1 MRDYDFVV
9 IGSGIAGLTFALKAA
24 KHGSVAV
31 VTKRKGS
38 DTNTARAQGG
48 IACVTS
54 DEDSF
59 ELHVRDTLEAGAGLC
74 DEAVVRTIVTEGPD
88 RIRELMALGLQFDE
102 REVSG
107 HRELDLGKEGGHSK
121 RRVLHVRDVLEA
133 GAGLC
138 DEAVVRTIVTEG
150 PDRIRELMALGLQFD
165 EREVSGHRELDLGK
179 EGGHSKRR
187 VLHVRDVTGKEV
199 EETLLREL
207 DRQSRVELLEN
218 HMAVDLITA
227 AKLGFATE
235 DRCLGAYVLDET
247 AGKVE
252 TIRADRIVLA
262 TGGCGKVYLYTTNP
276 DIATGDGVAMAWRA
290 GVEIA
295 NMEFIQFH
303 PTCLFHPQAKSFL
316 ISEAVRGE
324 GGILRND
331 RGEDFMKRYDAR
343 GSLAPRDIV
352 ARAIDSEM
360 KRSGAKCAF
369 LDITHRS
376 PEFLRE
382 RFPHIYQTC
391 LRFGIDMSKQPIP
404 VVPAA
409 HYQCG
414 GIKTDVNGATSLSGL
429 YTIGEVACTGLHG
442 ANRLAS
448 NSLLEGLVMAHRAA
462 ATAVHVESTSK
473 RKIPLPEWKSGNVQD
488 VDEMVVIYHNWDE
501 IRRLMWDYV
510 GIVRTDKRLQRAS
523 ARLRNLQREI
533 REFYWNFKVSVDL
546 LELRNLATVA
556 ALIVDSALSRKESR
570 GLHYTLDYPQA
581 DDREFRQDTL
591 VRRN

>member
-1 MRDYDFVV
+1 MKEHDFVV
-9 IGSGIAGLTFALKAA
+9 IGSGIAGLSFALKAA
-24 KHGSVAV
+24 RHGSVAV
-31 VTKRKGS
+31 ITKRKGS
-38 DTNTARAQGG
+38 DTNTAWAQGG

-74 DEAVVRTIVTEGPD
+74 DEAVVRTIVTEGPE
-88 RIRELMALGLQFDE
+88 RIRELAELGLQFDE
-102 REVSG
+102 REIRG

-121 RRVLHVRDVLEA
+121 RRVLHV
-133 GAGLC
+133 
-138 DEAVVRTIVTEG
+138 
-150 PDRIRELMALGLQFD
+150 Q
-165 EREVSGHRELDLGK
+165 
-179 EGGHSKRR
+179 
-187 VLHVRDVTGKEV
+187 DVTGREI

-207 DRQSRVELLEN
+207 SRQSHVHLMEN
-218 HMAVDLITA
+218 HMAVDLLTA

-235 DRCLGAYVLDET
+235 DRCLGVYVLDENT
-247 AGKVE
+247 GEVE
-252 TIRADRIVLA
+252 TIRSDRIVLA

-303 PTCLFHPQAKSFL
+303 PTCLFHAEAKSFL

-324 GGILRND
+324 GGVLRNN
-331 RGEDFMKRYDAR
+331 RGEDVMNRYDPR
-343 GSLAPRDIV
+343 GSLAPLDIV
-352 ARAIDSEM
+352 ARAIDAEI
-360 KRSGAKCAF
+360 KRSGARCVF
-369 LDITHRS
+369 LDITHK
-376 PEFLRE
+376 PAEFIRE

-391 LRFGIDMSKQPIP
+391 LRFGIDMLKQAIP

-414 GIKTDVNGATSLSGL
+414 GIKTDVNGATSLPGL
-429 YTIGEVACTGLHG
+429 YAIGEVACTGMHG

-448 NSLLEGLVMAHRAA
+448 NSLLEGLVVAHRAA
-462 ATAVHVESTSK
+462 AAAAQGRPAK
-473 RKIPLPEWKSGNVQD
+473 QKIPLREWQSGNVQN
-488 VDEMVVIYHNWDE
+488 VDELVVIYHNWDE

-533 REFYWNFKVSVDL
+533 RELYWNFNISVAL
-546 LELRNLATVA
+546 PELPNLAT
-556 ALIVDSALSRKESR
+556 
-570 GLHYTLDYPQA
+570 
-581 DDREFRQDTL
+581 
-591 VRRN
+591 

>member
-1 MRDYDFVV
+1 MKEYDFAV
-9 IGSGIAGLTFALKAA
+9 IGSGIAGLSFALKAA

-31 VTKRKGS
+31 ITKRKGA
-38 DTNTARAQGG
+38 DTNTAWAQGG

-59 ELHVRDTLEAGAGLC
+59 GLHVRDTLEAGAGLC
-74 DEAVVRTIVTEGPD
+74 DEAVVRMIVTEGPE
-88 RIRELMALGLQFDE
+88 RIRELAELGLQFDE
-102 REVSG
+102 REISG

-121 RRVLHVRDVLEA
+121 RRVLHV
-133 GAGLC
+133 
-138 DEAVVRTIVTEG
+138 
-150 PDRIRELMALGLQFD
+150 Q
-165 EREVSGHRELDLGK
+165 
-179 EGGHSKRR
+179 
-187 VLHVRDVTGKEV
+187 DVTGRQI

-207 DRQSRVELLEN
+207 GRQSHVQLLEN
-218 HMAVDLITA
+218 QMAVDLITA

-235 DRCLGAYVLDET
+235 DRCLGVYVLDEKT
-247 AGKVE
+247 GDVE
-252 TIRADRIVLA
+252 TIRSDRIVLA

-276 DIATGDGVAMAWRA
+276 DVATGDGVAMAWRA

-303 PTCLFHPQAKSFL
+303 PTCLFHPEAKSFL

-324 GGILRND
+324 GGILRNN
-331 RGEDFMKRYDAR
+331 RGEDFMKGYDPR

-352 ARAIDSEM
+352 ARAIDAEM
-360 KRSGAKCAF
+360 KRSGAKCVF
-369 LDITHRS
+369 LDITHK
-376 PEFLRE
+376 PAEFIRE

-391 LRFGIDMSKQPIP
+391 LRFGIDMLKQAIP

-414 GIKTDVNGATSLSGL
+414 GIKTDINGATNLPGL
-429 YTIGEVACTGLHG
+429 YAIGEVACTGLHG

-448 NSLLEGLVMAHRAA
+448 NSLLEGLVVAHRAA
-462 ATAVHVESTSK
+462 AAAVATRSA
-473 RKIPLPEWKSGNVQD
+473 RKQKILLPEWKSGNVQD
-488 VDEMVVIYHNWDE
+488 VDELVVIYHNWDE

-546 LELRNLATVA
+546 LELRNLAAVA
-556 ALIVDSALSRKESR
+556 ALIVDSALCRKESR
-570 GLHYTLDYPQA
+570 GLHYTLDYPKA
-581 DDREFRQDTL
+581 DDRDFKHDTL
-591 VRRN
+591 LSRG

>member
-1 MRDYDFVV
+1 MKEYDFVV
-9 IGSGIAGLTFALKAA
+9 IGSGIAGLSFALKAA
-24 KHGSVAV
+24 KHGSVGV
-31 VTKRKGS
+31 ITKRKSS
-38 DTNTARAQGG
+38 DTNTAWAQGG

-74 DEAVVRTIVTEGPD
+74 DEAVVRTIVTEGPE
-88 RIRELMALGLQFDE
+88 RIRELVELGLQFDE
-102 REVSG
+102 REI
-107 HRELDLGKEGGHSK
+107 L
-121 RRVLHVRDVLEA
+121 
-133 GAGLC
+133 
-138 DEAVVRTIVTEG
+138 
-150 PDRIRELMALGLQFD
+150 
-165 EREVSGHRELDLGK
+165 GHRELDLGK

-187 VLHVRDVTGKEV
+187 VLHVRDVTGKEI
-199 EETLLREL
+199 EQTLLREL
-207 DRQSRVELLEN
+207 GRQSHIQLMEN

-227 AKLGFATE
+227 TKLGFAAE
-235 DRCLGAYVLDET
+235 DRCLGVYVLDEKT
-247 AGKVE
+247 GEVE
-252 TIRADRIVLA
+252 TIRSDRIVLA

-324 GGILRND
+324 GGVLRNN
-331 RGEDFMKRYDAR
+331 RGEDFMKRYDPR

-352 ARAIDSEM
+352 ARAIDAEI
-360 KRSGAKCAF
+360 KRSGAKCVF
-369 LDITHRS
+369 LDITHKS
-376 PEFLRE
+376 PEFIQE

-391 LRFGIDMSKQPIP
+391 LRFGIDMSKQGIP

-414 GIKTDVNGATSLSGL
+414 GIKTDVNGATSLHGL
-429 YTIGEVACTGLHG
+429 YAIGEVACTGLHG

-448 NSLLEGLVMAHRAA
+448 NSLLEGLVVAHRAA
-462 ATAVHVESTSK
+462 TAVVRTRSTSK
-473 RKIPLPEWKSGNVQD
+473 QDILLPEWKSGNVQD
-488 VDEMVVIYHNWDE
+488 VDELVVIYHNWDE

-523 ARLRNLQREI
+523 ARLRNLLREI
-533 REFYWNFKVSVDL
+533 REFYWNFKISVDL
-546 LELRNLATVA
+546 LELRNLAAVA
-556 ALIVDSALSRKESR
+556 ALIVDSALCRKESR
-570 GLHYTLDYPQA
+570 GLHYTLDYPKA
-581 DDREFRQDTL
+581 DDSQFKRDTVL
-591 VRRN
+591 SRD